1 MIWVGLVFF
10 LGTVVVRKLNFT
22 GDSTFISIWILFSC
36 AMGAGS
42 SMSNVPS
49 VSKAKESAV
58 KIFNITDEKST
69 LDVRDAT

>member
-1 MIWVGLVFF
+1 MVFVLVVFY
-10 LGTVVVRKLNFT
+10 LGTVVARKLHYT
-22 GDSTFISIWILFSC
+22 GDSVFIAIYVLFTC
-36 AMGAGS
+36 AFGAGS
-42 SMSNVPS
+42 AFSNVPS